1 MTDILTS
8 DLQQGYTEATGIKCQ
23 CFEHQSTSLNL
34 SDSQRLKYTSEVE
47 MRKGLQHGLIDKLD
61 TFSLKL
67 KQTGAPSVCIFG
79 LNRVILQT
87 SVGGYYKTPHQIKW
101 TVPKTSM
108 ASLQI
113 KKRACI
119 AETSLRQEFKLFI
132 RFHISVSQLSLM
144 SFLCNRMAWV

>member
-8 DLQQGYTEATGIKCQ
+8 DLQQGNTEATGIKCR

-34 SDSQRLKYTSEVE
+34 SASRRLKYTSEDG
-47 MRKGLQHGLIDKLD
+47 MCKGLQHGLIDKLD

-67 KQTGAPSVCIFG
+67 KQTEAPTVMSACIFC

-101 TVPKTSM
+101 TAPKTSM

-113 KKRACI
+113 KK
-119 AETSLRQEFKLFI
+119 QNMHK
-132 RFHISVSQLSLM
+132 
-144 SFLCNRMAWV
+144 